1 MCDNVLIVKNS
12 YKTLI
17 GYQVISLTS
26 ISCEIVRQV
35 LGYLLPRNMSIKTKI
50 NFNTKHLTKG
60 DPLPPYNGKLR
71 LYNMRFCPF
80 AQRAAL
86 ALIAKNIDFEVVNID
101 LIDKPEWL
109 ASKSALTK
117 VPALEISDGMS
128 IYESLVVVEYL
139 DDVYPQ
145 RRLIPQEP
153 VTKAFDKIL
162 VEVCTP
168 LIHSLFFKLVK
179 TPESVTDDDVAGYFK
194 ALDMLQRQL
203 QLRGT
208 KFLDGSEPGYADYMI
223 WPWFERLPAVNDKM
237 KELDETKYKVL
248 LEYIAN
254 MWEDPVVKEYAVPK
268 EIFQNF
274 QKAYTLGNKPDYDV
288 LLEE

>member
-1 MCDNVLIVKNS
+1 MS
-12 YKTLI
+12 
-17 GYQVISLTS
+17 
-26 ISCEIVRQV
+26 
-35 LGYLLPRNMSIKTKI
+35 SIKAKI
-50 NFNTKHLTKG
+50 NFITKHLTKG

-80 AQRAAL
+80 AERAAL

-101 LIDKPEWL
+101 LFDKPEWL

-117 VPALEISDGMS
+117 VPALEISEGMS

-145 RRLIPQEP
+145 RRLLPQEP
-153 VTKAFDKIL
+153 QTKAFDKIL
-162 VEVCTP
+162 VEAYTP
-168 LIHSLFFKLVK
+168 MIHSLYFKLVK
-179 TPESVTDDDVAGYFK
+179 TPESITDDVVAGYFK

-223 WPWFERLPAVNDKM
+223 WPWFERLPAVNDKR

-274 QKAYTLGNKPDYDV
+274 HKAYTLGNKPDYDV